1 MFGVELCSLP
11 PNSQG
16 YLTLGTTRLAA
27 DAGLPAD
34 PDEALWAHL
43 LIEAATA
50 AAYDR
55 PARLHEGADGDALVA
70 DVIGRGELLDV
81 AGASRR
87 GRSARPTATPPTCA
101 PPTPTAGRSA

>member
-70 DVIGRGELLDV
+70 DVIGRGELLD
-81 AGASRR
+81 AGRGVTAGGRR
-87 GRSARPTATPPTCA
+87 RPTATPRTCA
-101 PPTPTAGRSA
+101 PPTPTGGRSA